1 MRRILAFAGLTL
13 AAALTA
19 APAHAG
25 KKQFDEK
32 KIVLSLGIMS
42 DVHID
47 SPDGMPSQKFEAALN
62 QLRDKAAESDGD
74 GLDGVLFAG
83 DIINNAYA
91 DPKNYR
97 QALWFKSVYER
108 VFNPLDV
115 APVYA
120 VGNHDVYQEFT
131 SAAPAEAKNI
141 SALLG
146 PDWFQTDVDDA
157 AREAM
162 ECRHCVIGDCH
173 VICVTPVH
181 AAPVVYTRECKEW
194 LDRTLAQITAA
205 DPDRYVLLLTHPMIY
220 GTVYGSELG
229 EYWYTSDLTS
239 ILEKYPQVI
248 TFGGHLHFPLND
260 PRSIWQGR
268 FTALGTVSVRYMAIE
283 AGKYEEMSGNTIM
296 RDHNEYSE
304 GLLLQFDC
312 NGNARFTKMDFYRNA
327 TIGQPWVI
335 KAPAKDGSH
344 LRTYSHLRRMEEN
357 KAPVLSTCEV
367 TVGAS
372 EDPEKPVSFRFAA
385 GTDDEF
391 VHHYVVM
398 VKQVRKLVV
407 EKRILSDFYRCPDAS
422 DMKKEYEVKLGRLA
436 PGKYEVYVTA
446 FDSWGA
452 EAAPVG
458 KEFEIGD

>member
-1 MRRILAFAGLTL
+1 MMKRILAFAGLTL
-13 AAALTA
+13 AAVVVAT
-19 APAHAG
+19 PAFAG
-25 KKQFDEK
+25 KKQFDDK
-32 KIVLSLGIMS
+32 KIVLSLGILS
-42 DVHID
+42 DVHINGLE
-47 SPDGMPSQKFEAALN
+47 GMPAQKFENALM
-62 QLRDKAAESDGD
+62 QLRDKASVADPD

-83 DIINNAYA
+83 DIIDNAYA
-91 DPKNYR
+91 SPDNYR
-97 QALWFKSVYER
+97 QAAFFKAIYQK
-108 VFNPLDV
+108 VFNPLEV
-115 APVYA
+115 PAVYA

-141 SALLG
+141 SRLLG

-173 VICVTPVH
+173 VICMTPVH
-181 AAPVVYTRECKEW
+181 AAPVVYTPESKEW

-220 GTVYGSELG
+220 GTVYGSDLG

-268 FTALGTVSVRYMAIE
+268 FTALGTASVRYMAIE
-283 AGKYEEMSGNTIM
+283 AGKYEEMAGNTIM

-304 GLLLQFDC
+304 GLLLQFDK
-312 NGNARFTKMDFYRNA
+312 NGNARFTKMDFYRNS
-327 TIGQPWVI
+327 TIGEPWEI

-344 LRTYSHLRRMEEN
+344 LKTYSHLRRMAEN
-357 KAPVLSTCEV
+357 EAPVLSTCEV

-372 EDPEKPVSFRFAA
+372 EEAAKPISFKFAA

-407 EKRILSDFYRCPDAS
+407 EKRILSDFYRNPQPS
-422 DMKKEYEVKLGRLA
+422 DMKKEYEVKLGSLA

-458 KEFEIGD
+458 RSFEVK